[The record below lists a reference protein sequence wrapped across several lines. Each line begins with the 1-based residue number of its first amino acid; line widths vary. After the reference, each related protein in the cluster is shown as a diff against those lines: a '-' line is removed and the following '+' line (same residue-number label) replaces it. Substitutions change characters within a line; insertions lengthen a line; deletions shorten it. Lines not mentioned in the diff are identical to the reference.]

1 MSKTWSSSSAL
12 DVGGLRFGMPKIVV
26 TPPAAAACVLVV
38 MSSLCV
44 KPGSRVCTCGS
55 TIPGMT
61 SLPVASTVRP
71 TSEISMPALTSPTIF
86 SPSTST
92 SAGRRPAGVTT
103 SPPLIR
109 RSIAIELGLLDE
121 FDDVA
126 GAVVRRHDHARRAD
140 VALEPVDD
148 QRRDGRPVAVVGRV
162 VRGVPL
168 HDELLRAGGGV
179 VERDRVIG
187 RR

>member
-1 MSKTWSSSSAL
+1 MKILNARMPISAIGTICVGSVAAGLWFQSTTDFSRYMSKTCSSSSAL

-55 TIPGMT
+55 TIPGIT
-61 SLPVASTVRP
+61 SLPAASIVRP
-71 TSEISMPALTSPTIF
+71 TSEISTLGLTSPTIF

-103 SPPLIR
+103 SPPAIR
-109 RSIAIELGLLDE
+109 RSIAI
-121 FDDVA
+121 
-126 GAVVRRHDHARRAD
+126 
-140 VALEPVDD
+140 
-148 QRRDGRPVAVVGRV
+148 
-162 VRGVPL
+162 
-168 HDELLRAGGGV
+168 
-179 VERDRVIG
+179 
-187 RR
+187 